1 MKMKVD
7 GRVMIAA
14 SSKRERDGDEEDG
27 DENGEAGVSGG
38 WVSGKPKK
46 REKANEN

>member
-27 DENGEAGVSGG
+27 DENGEAGVSGE
-38 WVSGKPKK
+38 PKK